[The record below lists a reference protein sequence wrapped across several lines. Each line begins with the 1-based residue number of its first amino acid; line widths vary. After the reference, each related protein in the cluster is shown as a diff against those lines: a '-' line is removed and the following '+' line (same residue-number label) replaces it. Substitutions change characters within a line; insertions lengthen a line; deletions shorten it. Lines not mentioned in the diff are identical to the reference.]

1 MMQRLA
7 VPLLVIA
14 LLLGFGAC
22 NGGNDQTSGPSI
34 TVTDGLIEVQQDALA
49 SLTSYTFVSKLDVLS
64 GGGDFAA
71 VLDGAFQTPD
81 RFQGTFQLSG
91 ALVESLEAFGE
102 AVQIEVVVIG
112 ERVWLRQVGS
122 AWQPGIPP
130 GSDSNDPFFILS
142 TYMSPRFY
150 LEQLIFES
158 LLIPVAGEVQ
168 SINGVRAFPVRLD
181 KSAILELVP
190 QGSGVR
196 DVLGQSPDNV
206 EDIDRAMPGNILIE
220 TWLAENGVYPV
231 RIVVAYSVEEG
242 EPCSFCFGFERPLT
256 LRLQMDITNPNAN
269 IQIEPPIPIPTDVPT
284 PTTPPGELTGAE
296 QSRIMEI
303 VSSDPRIRE
312 MRAGGMAATGFAG
325 ESWHTSS
332 FEVLGGYAYVNF
344 NEPRSYQG
352 SLPSIVYD
360 ETETSSPP
368 FAEVETEVRMD
379 GIERLLVLVYL
390 PEERV
395 VQIEVVEAATP
406 PPRR

>member
-1 MMQRLA
+1 MMQRIA
-7 VPLLVIA
+7 VPVLVIA

-64 GGGDFAA
+64 GGGDFTA
-71 VLDGAFQTPD
+71 VLDGVFQTPD

-91 ALVESLEAFGE
+91 ALVESSEAYIE
-102 AVQIEVVVIG
+102 AVHIDVVVIG

-206 EDIDRAMPGNILIE
+206 ETIDQVMPENFLIE

-256 LRLQMDITNPNAN
+256 LRLQMDITDPNTDVR
-269 IQIEPPIPIPTDVPT
+269 IEPPLSIPTEMPT
-284 PTTPPGELTGAE
+284 ATTPPGELTGAE
-296 QSRIMEI
+296 RAQIAEI
-303 VSSDPRIRE
+303 ASSDPRVQVTG
-312 MRAGGMAATGFAG
+312 AGGMSTSIAH
-325 ESWHTSS
+325 ESWHTSDL
-332 FEVLGGYAYVNF
+332 EVLGGYTYVNF
-344 NEPRSYQG
+344 HEPRSYQG

-360 ETETSSPP
+360 ETETSNPP
-368 FAEVETEVRMD
+368 FTEVEIEVRVD
-379 GIERLLVLVYL
+379 RIERLLVLVYL

-406 PPRR
+406 PPR